1 VHTGS
6 LRAFV
11 AVMVEGRCSAMG
23 YLYRV
28 LANTGGSMGERE
40 CTGDATAY
48 VPGRLEVE
56 EGWRTVD
63 LLRNGRD

>member
-1 VHTGS
+1 VRVWRSWSG
-6 LRAFV
+6 
-11 AVMVEGRCSAMG
+11 GQCSAIG

-28 LANTGGSMGERE
+28 LASADGSTGERE
-40 CTGDATAY
+40 CTGEATAY

-63 LLRNGRD
+63 LLRNSRD